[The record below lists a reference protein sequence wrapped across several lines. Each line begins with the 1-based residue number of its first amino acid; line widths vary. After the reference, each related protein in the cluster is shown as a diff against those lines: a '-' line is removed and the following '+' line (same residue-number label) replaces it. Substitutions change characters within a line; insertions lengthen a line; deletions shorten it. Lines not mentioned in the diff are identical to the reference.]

1 MKIKHAESKEFS
13 LRKGKNKKISNKKS
27 PARKLMNFF
36 IFIFTAAVLGYGL
49 VTFCFQ
55 TVTML
60 GPSMEPAVSDGDVLI
75 INKMVY
81 VFSDVKRNDIVAI
94 KRMEKDKYFDVK
106 RVVALPGDEV
116 SIQSGK
122 LMVNG
127 KLASDEFISV
137 NGDILN
143 KGILSE
149 TITLGKDEYFVI
161 GDNTSSSDDSRFKSY
176 GMVQKT
182 DIRGKVICK
191 IKDK

>member
-49 VTFCFQ
+49 VTFFFQ

-81 VFSDVKRNDIVAI
+81 VFSDVKRYDTCTYII
-94 KRMEKDKYFDVK
+94 LFFFLHSK
-106 RVVALPGDEV
+106 
-116 SIQSGK
+116 SISF
-122 LMVNG
+122 LYTFPT
-127 KLASDEFISV
+127 LIS
-137 NGDILN
+137 
-143 KGILSE
+143 
-149 TITLGKDEYFVI
+149 
-161 GDNTSSSDDSRFKSY
+161 
-176 GMVQKT
+176 
-182 DIRGKVICK
+182 
-191 IKDK
+191 